1 MERDTRRLA
10 LISVGLGI
18 AIVTLMP
25 TRAGLIHALHRGML
39 ASPWRNLLVTDAFDV
54 VQNILLY
61 LPLGFLAAVAVTARE
76 GGAALPGA
84 SAAFDGAGA
93 RASARWR
100 LLRAGMSG
108 LGLSL
113 LLEGIQLWIPGRFCS
128 AFDVLTNGAGA
139 WLGGM
144 AALAAPAIS
153 GRMFSDPVLPEN

>member
-25 TRAGLIHALHRGML
+25 TRAGLFHALHQGMR
-39 ASPWRNLLVTDAFDV
+39 ASPWENLLVTDAFDV

-61 LPLGFLAAVAVTARE
+61 LPLGFLAAVAVNARE
-76 GGAALPGA
+76 GGAELT
-84 SAAFDGAGA
+84 A
-93 RASARWR
+93 RRR
-100 LLRAGMSG
+100 LLRAAMSG
-108 LGLSL
+108 FGFSV
-113 LLEGIQLWIPGRFCS
+113 LLEGIQIWIPGRFCS

-144 AALAAPAIS
+144 AALAAPAVF
-153 GRMFSDPVLPEN
+153 GPLFSDPI

>member
-25 TRAGLIHALHRGML
+25 TRAGLIHDFHPGMH
-39 ASPWRNLLVTDAFDV
+39 ASPWKNLLVTDIFDV
-54 VQNILLY
+54 VQNVLLY
-61 LPLGFLAAVAVTARE
+61 LPLGYLAAVAVTARE
-76 GGAALPGA
+76 GGHA
-84 SAAFDGAGA
+84 A

-100 LLRAGMSG
+100 FLRAGFLG

-113 LLEGIQLWIPGRFCS
+113 LLEGIQIWIPGRFCS

-144 AALAAPAIS
+144 AALAAPVVLDPI
-153 GRMFSDPVLPEN
+153 FSDPAPPES

>member
-25 TRAGLIHALHRGML
+25 TRAGLIHAFQPAMH
-39 ASPWRNLLVTDAFDV
+39 ASPWRNLLVTDVFDV

-61 LPLGFLAAVAVTARE
+61 LPLGFLAA
-76 GGAALPGA
+76 AAAAGRVSG
-84 SAAFDGAGA
+84 SAG
-93 RASARWR
+93 WR
-100 LLRAGMSG
+100 LSRAGMSG

-113 LLEGIQLWIPGRFCS
+113 LLEGIQIWIPGRFCS

-144 AALAAPAIS
+144 AALAAPIVFDP
-153 GRMFSDPVLPEN
+153 MFSDPVLPES